1 MKIAVCDDNSE
12 YMKNTLLP
20 IINLAAKGTETICEI
35 TFFTDGNK
43 LISEFEKGN
52 TYDIVM
58 LDIDMPEING
68 KAVAEKLRVLDSA
81 FFLLFISSY
90 KSEVFN
96 TIPYR
101 INAFIPK
108 DSDSERMLSEISRV
122 ITEYK
127 AHSPEY
133 MLFEIVRNKE
143 KSTVKIAVE
152 DIFCF
157 YCVRRT
163 VYLKTGSKTYEL
175 TEKRISELI
184 KKFQS
189 RGFFE
194 ICRGYCANIS
204 KIKCVNSI
212 DIEMDNG
219 EKLPLS
225 RRKAKELMLK
235 ISEYVTERTEL

>member
-12 YMKNTLLP
+12 YMKNTLSPL
-20 IINLAAKGTETICEI
+20 ISRAARDTETMCEI
-35 TFFTDGNK
+35 SFFTDGNI

-58 LDIDMPEING
+58 LDIDMPSING
-68 KAVAEKLRVLDSA
+68 KTVAEKLRVIDSA

-90 KSEVFN
+90 KAEVFN

-108 DSDSERMLSEISRV
+108 DSDSAKMLSEISRV

-133 MLFEIVRNKE
+133 MLFEIVKNKE
-143 KSTVKIAVE
+143 KATVKITVE

-163 VYLKTGSKTYEL
+163 VYLKTGNMTYEL
-175 TEKRISELI
+175 TEKRITELI
-184 KKFQS
+184 KKFES
-189 RGFFE
+189 KGFFE

-219 EKLPLS
+219 ERLPLS

>member
-1 MKIAVCDDNSE
+1 MRIAVCDDNGE
-12 YMKNTLLP
+12 YMKNTLFP
-20 IINLAAKGTETICEI
+20 IINEAAKETESISEI
-35 TFFTDGNK
+35 SFFTDGNK
-43 LISEFEKGN
+43 LIYEFEKGN

-68 KAVAEKLRVLDSA
+68 KAVAEKLRVLDSG

-108 DSDSERMLSEISRV
+108 DSDKEKMLSEISRV
-122 ITEYK
+122 INEYK

-133 MLFEIVRNKE
+133 MLFEIVKGKE
-143 KSTVKIAVE
+143 KSTVKIAVD

-163 VYLKTGSKTYEL
+163 VYLKTGAKTYEL
-175 TEKRISELI
+175 VEKRISELI
-184 KKFQS
+184 KKYES
-189 RGFFE
+189 KGFFE
-194 ICRGYCANIS
+194 VCRGYCANIS
-204 KIKCVNSI
+204 KIRCVNSI